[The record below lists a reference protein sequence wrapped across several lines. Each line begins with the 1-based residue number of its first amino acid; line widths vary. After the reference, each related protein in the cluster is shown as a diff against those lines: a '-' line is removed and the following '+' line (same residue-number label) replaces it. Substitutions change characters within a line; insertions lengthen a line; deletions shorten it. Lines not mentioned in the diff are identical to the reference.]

1 MNIQQINNE
10 IAITDFLSNQGIQP
24 ACKRGCDWWYISPV
38 RMAERTPSFKV
49 NTRLNRWYDH
59 GSGEGGKI
67 FDLAMRLHRTA
78 TIQEVIQLLSE
89 QAIASGATA
98 ALNIQPAGKQVKVE
112 NPAVS
117 PAPFTGIK
125 ILEAKP
131 LEDNTQL
138 TNYLQ
143 QRGISLQTAAP
154 FCQAVSFSIGTKKY
168 QAIGFQNR
176 SGGYELRNSWF
187 KGSSSP
193 KDITYIPG
201 GAGTVCLLEGFMDFL
216 SLLELRPRL
225 STSSSFLVLNSLAQL
240 GKSLDILGRHRRV
253 LLFLDHDQAGRMA
266 SERLLQ
272 SVPNCRDLSSLYQ
285 NYKDVNE
292 LLVARPHQAK
302 RLLQGFGTWK
312 GAKRKGL

>member
-24 ACKRGCDWWYISPV
+24 AYKRGCDWWYISPA

-89 QAIASGATA
+89 QTVASATTA
-98 ALNIQPAGKQVKVE
+98 TLSILPTGKLAKEE
-112 NPAVS
+112 NPAAI
-117 PAPFTGIK
+117 PAPTTGIK

-131 LEDNTQL
+131 LEGNTKL
-138 TNYLQ
+138 TSYLQ

-154 FCQAVSFSIGTKKY
+154 FCQAVSFSIGTRHY
-168 QAIGFQNR
+168 EAIGFANR
-176 SGGYELRNSWF
+176 SGSYELRNSWF

-193 KDITYIPG
+193 KDITYINR
-201 GAGTVCLLEGFMDFL
+201 GTGSVCLLEGFMDFL
-216 SLLELRPRL
+216 SLLEIQPNLKA
-225 STSSSFLVLNSLAQL
+225 SASFLVLNSLAQL
-240 GKSLDILGRHRRV
+240 SKSLNVIGQHRQV
-253 LLFLDHDQAGRMA
+253 HLFLDNDQAGRMA
-266 SERLLQ
+266 SERLLR
-272 SVPNCRDLSSLYQ
+272 SELNCRDLSSTYQ
-285 NYKDVNE
+285 DYKDVNE
-292 LLVARPHQAK
+292 LLVAKPRQAK
-302 RLLQGFGTWK
+302 RLLQGLGAWK
-312 GAKRKGL
+312 GARRKSI

>member
-10 IAITDFLSNQGIQP
+10 IAITDFLASQGIQP
-24 ACKRGCDWWYISPV
+24 AYKRGCDWWYISPA

-78 TIQEVIQLLSE
+78 SIREVIQLLSRRT
-89 QAIASGATA
+89 IASTATST
-98 ALNIQPAGKQVKVE
+98 LEIQLLRKQTKGE
-112 NPAVS
+112 APAVTS
-117 PAPFTGIK
+117 APSTGIK

-143 QRGISLQTAAP
+143 QRGISLRTAAP
-154 FCQAVSFSIGTKKY
+154 FCQAVSFSIGTKQY
-168 QAIGFQNR
+168 EAIGFANR
-176 SGGYELRNSWF
+176 SGGYELRNAWF

-193 KDITYIPG
+193 KDITYIHQ
-201 GAGTVCLLEGFMDFL
+201 GASTVCLLEGFMDFL
-216 SLLELRPRL
+216 TLLELRPRL
-225 STSSSFLVLNSLAQL
+225 QASSSFLVLNSLAQIS
-240 GKSLDILGRHRRV
+240 KSLDVLGRHRRV

-266 SERLLQ
+266 SEQLLQ
-272 SVPNCRDLSSLYQ
+272 SVPNCRDLSPLYQ
-285 NYKDVNE
+285 NHKDVNE
-292 LLVARPHQAK
+292 LLVAKPHQAK
-302 RLLQGFGTWK
+302 RLLQGISAWK
-312 GAKRKGL
+312 VAKKKGL

>member
-1 MNIQQINNE
+1 MNIQQINSE
-10 IAITDFLSNQGIQP
+10 IAITDFLTNQGIQP
-24 ACKRGCDWWYISPV
+24 AYKRGCDWWYISPA

-78 TIQEVIQLLSE
+78 TIQEVIQLLSG
-89 QAIASGATA
+89 QTIASAATA
-98 ALNIQPAGKQVKVE
+98 TLGMQPLGKKAKRE
-112 NPAVS
+112 APAVT
-117 PAPFTGIK
+117 PAPSTGIK

-138 TNYLQ
+138 TNYLK
-143 QRGISLQTAAP
+143 QRGIRLQTAAP
-154 FCQAVSFSIGTKKY
+154 FCQAVSFSIGTKQY
-168 QAIGFQNR
+168 EAVGFANR

-193 KDITYIPG
+193 KDITYIDR

-216 SLLELRPRL
+216 SLLELQPNL
-225 STSSSFLVLNSLAQL
+225 KASASFLVLNSLAQL
-240 GKSLDILGRHRRV
+240 RKSMDVIGQHRQV
-253 LLFLDHDQAGRMA
+253 LLLLDNDQAGRMA
-266 SERLLQ
+266 SERLLR
-272 SVPNCRDLSSLYQ
+272 SELKCRDLSSTYQ

-292 LLVARPHQAK
+292 LLVAKPRQAK
-302 RLLQGFGTWK
+302 RLLQGLDAWK
-312 GAKRKGL
+312 GAMRKSI